1 MDKNRKEL
9 KNFIEDPENLK
20 FLNFYFD
27 SCRNITKGTNI
38 FIGLIIRLLEY
49 PITYDCAEIIA
60 KIIQLI
66 RSYEEHTEE
75 YSTINKLAKSLS
87 KIIFSEETIAS
98 KLLSLKNCFT
108 HYDTLIQLIR
118 KCAKSCVQ
126 RYYFTEKYK
135 ELREATSYERSFET
149 LLSLITSQTA
159 TLQQYNNIIL

>member
-66 RSYEEHTEE
+66 RSYEEHTQE
-75 YSTINKLAKSLS
+75 YSTINKLAN
-87 KIIFSEETIAS
+87 IAL
-98 KLLSLKNCFT
+98 KLLTLKKCFT
-108 HYDTLIQLIR
+108 HFDTLIQL
-118 KCAKSCVQ
+118 
-126 RYYFTEKYK
+126 
-135 ELREATSYERSFET
+135 
-149 LLSLITSQTA
+149 
-159 TLQQYNNIIL
+159 